1 MKSNQFIIIMQNL
14 KDKVAFVT
22 GGSRGIGAA
31 IVRRLAAE
39 GAKVTFTYVNG
50 KDQAETLVREL
61 AESGLS
67 AVALQSDNAKTGAVS
82 AAIDQAIAHYGKLDI
97 LVNSA
102 GVYVGKAFEE
112 HTIEDYDYVM
122 DVNVKSVFEACLTAS
137 RKMERAGR
145 IITIGSC
152 MADRAATPQATLYS
166 ASKSALSGFTRGLSR
181 DLGPKDITVNLIQPG
196 PVNTDMNPETSEF
209 SDFQRGMMAIPK
221 YGRPEHIADAVAF
234 LASPANSYTTG
245 SVITIDGGTLS

>member
-1 MKSNQFIIIMQNL
+1 MQNL

-39 GAKVTFTYVNG
+39 GAKVTFTYVNS
-50 KDQAETLVREL
+50 KTQAEALVSEL
-61 AESGLS
+61 AEKGLT
-67 AVALQSDNAKTGAVS
+67 AAALHADNAKEGSVS
-82 AAIDQAIAHYGKLDI
+82 DAIGQTIEHYGKLDI

-112 HTIEDYDYVM
+112 HTTEDYDYVM
-122 DVNVKSVFEACLTAS
+122 NVNVKSVFEACLTAS
-137 RKMERAGR
+137 RRMEQGGR
-145 IITIGSC
+145 IVTIGSC
-152 MADRAATPQATLYS
+152 MADRAAVPQATLYA

-181 DLGPKDITVNLIQPG
+181 DLGPKGITVNLIQPG
-196 PVNTDMNPETSEF
+196 PVDTDMNPSTSEF
-209 SDFQRGMMAIPK
+209 SDFQRGMMAIPE
-221 YGRPEHIADAVAF
+221 YGRPDHIADAVAF

>member
-1 MKSNQFIIIMQNL
+1 MQNL

-31 IVRRLAAE
+31 IVKRLAAE
-39 GAKVTFTYVNG
+39 GAKVTFTYVNS
-50 KDQAETLVREL
+50 KDQAEALVTEL
-61 AESGLS
+61 AQEGLS
-67 AVALQSDNAKTGAVS
+67 AVAIQSDNSKEGAVS
-82 AAIDQAIAHYGKLDI
+82 AAIDQTIGHYGKLDI

-102 GVYVGKAFEE
+102 GVFIGGKAFEE
-112 HTIEDYDYVM
+112 HTVSEYDYVM
-122 DVNVKSVFEACLTAS
+122 NVNVRSVFEACLTAS
-137 RKMERAGR
+137 RKMENGGR

-152 MADRAATPQATLYS
+152 MADRSAVPQATLYS

-196 PVNTDMNPETSEF
+196 PVDTDMNPADSQF

-234 LASPANSYTTG
+234 LASPTNSYTTG

>member
-1 MKSNQFIIIMQNL
+1 MKSNLLNIMQNL

-50 KDQAETLVREL
+50 KAQAEALVSEL
-61 AESGLS
+61 AGQGLN
-67 AVALQSDNAKTGAVS
+67 AVAIQSDNAKEGAVS
-82 AAIDQAIAHYGKLDI
+82 AAIDQAIEHYGRLDI

-102 GVYVGKAFEE
+102 GVYVGKPFEE
-112 HTIEDYDYVM
+112 HTTGDYDYVM
-122 DVNVKSVFEACLTAS
+122 NVNVKSVFEACLSAS
-137 RKMERAGR
+137 RRMERAGR

-152 MADRAATPQATLYS
+152 MADRVAGPQATLYA
-166 ASKSALSGFTRGLSR
+166 ASKSALSGFTKGLAR

-196 PVNTDMNPETSEF
+196 PVDTDMNPASSAF
-209 SDFQRGMMAIPK
+209 SDSQRAMMAIPK

-245 SVITIDGGTLS
+245 SVFTIDGGTLS

>member
-1 MKSNQFIIIMQNL
+1 MQNL

-31 IVRRLAAE
+31 IVKRLAAE
-39 GAKVTFTYVNG
+39 GAKVTFTYVNS
-50 KDQAETLVREL
+50 KDQAEALVSEL
-61 AESGLS
+61 AQEGLS
-67 AVALQSDNAKTGAVS
+67 AVAVQSDNSKEGAVS
-82 AAIDQAIAHYGKLDI
+82 AAIDQTIEHYGKLDI

-112 HTIEDYDYVM
+112 HTTDDYDYVM
-122 DVNVKSVFEACLTAS
+122 NVNVKSVFEACLTAS
-137 RKMERAGR
+137 RKMENGGR

-152 MADRAATPQATLYS
+152 MADRSAVPMATLYS

-196 PVNTDMNPETSEF
+196 PVNTDMNPADSQF

>member
-1 MKSNQFIIIMQNL
+1 MKTNQFIIMQNL

-31 IVRRLAAE
+31 IVKRLAAE

-50 KDQAETLVREL
+50 KTQAEALVKEL
-61 AESGLS
+61 SEEGLT
-67 AVALQSDNAKTGAVS
+67 AVALQSDNAKEGAVS
-82 AAIDQAIAHYGKLDI
+82 AAIDQAIEHYGKLDI

-112 HTIEDYDYVM
+112 HTTEEYDYVM
-122 DVNVKSVFEACLTAS
+122 NVNVKSVFEACLTAS
-137 RKMERAGR
+137 RKMEQGGR
-145 IITIGSC
+145 IVTIGSC
-152 MADRAATPQATLYS
+152 MADRAAVPQATLYA

-181 DLGPKDITVNLIQPG
+181 DLGPKGITVNLIQPG
-196 PVNTDMNPETSEF
+196 PVDTDMNPSTSEF
-209 SDFQRGMMAIPK
+209 SDFQRSMMSIPK

>member
-1 MKSNQFIIIMQNL
+1 MQNL

-50 KDQAETLVREL
+50 KDRAEALISEL
-61 AESGLS
+61 NGQGLN
-67 AVALQSDNAKTGAVS
+67 AVAIQADNAKDGAVS
-82 AAIDQAIAHYGKLDI
+82 AAINQAIEHYGKLDI
-97 LVNSA
+97 LINSA

-122 DVNVKSVFEACLTAS
+122 NVNVKSVFEACLTAS
-137 RKMERAGR
+137 RKMERGGR
-145 IITIGSC
+145 IVTIGSC
-152 MADRAATPQATLYS
+152 MADRVAVPQGTLYA

-221 YGRPEHIADAVAF
+221 YGSPEHIADAVAF

>member
-1 MKSNQFIIIMQNL
+1 MQNL

-39 GAKVTFTYVNG
+39 GAKVTFTYVNSE
-50 KDQAETLVREL
+50 DQAEALVKEL
-61 AESGLS
+61 SGSGLS
-67 AVALQSDNAKTGAVS
+67 AVAIQADNSKEGAVP
-82 AAIDQAIAHYGKLDI
+82 AAINQAIEHYGKLDI

-112 HTIEDYDYVM
+112 HTTEDYDYVM
-122 DVNVKSVFEACLTAS
+122 NVNVRSVFEACLAAS

-152 MADRAATPQATLYS
+152 MADRVAVPQATLY
-166 ASKSALSGFTRGLSR
+166 ATSKAALSGFTKGLSR
-181 DLGPKDITVNLIQPG
+181 DLGPKEITVNLIQPG
-196 PVNTDMNPETSEF
+196 PVDTDMNPATSGF
-209 SDFQRGMMAIPK
+209 SDFQRGMMSIPR

>member
-1 MKSNQFIIIMQNL
+1 MQNL

-31 IVRRLAAE
+31 IVKRLAAE

-50 KDQAETLVREL
+50 KTQAEALVKEL
-61 AESGLS
+61 SEKGLI
-67 AVALQSDNAKTGAVS
+67 AVALQSDNAREGAVS
-82 AAIDQAIAHYGKLDI
+82 AAIDQAIEHYGKLDI

-112 HTIEDYDYVM
+112 HTTEDYDYVM
-122 DVNVKSVFEACLTAS
+122 NVNVKSVFEACLTAS
-137 RKMERAGR
+137 RKMEQGGR
-145 IITIGSC
+145 IVTIGSC
-152 MADRAATPQATLYS
+152 MADRAAVPQATLYA

-181 DLGPKDITVNLIQPG
+181 DLGPKGITVNLIQPG
-196 PVNTDMNPETSEF
+196 PVDTDMNPSTSEF

-234 LASPANSYTTG
+234 LASPVNSYTTG

>member
-1 MKSNQFIIIMQNL
+1 MQNL

-31 IVRRLAAE
+31 IVKRLAAE
-39 GAKVTFTYVNG
+39 GAKVTFTYVNS
-50 KDQAETLVREL
+50 KDQADALVSAL
-61 AESGLS
+61 AQEGFS
-67 AVALQSDNAKTGAVS
+67 AVAIQSDNSREGAVS
-82 AAIDQAIAHYGKLDI
+82 HAIDQAIEHYGKLDI

-112 HTIEDYDYVM
+112 HTTGDYDYVM
-122 DVNVKSVFEACLTAS
+122 NVNVKSVFEACLAAS
-137 RKMERAGR
+137 RKMEHGGR
-145 IITIGSC
+145 IVTIGSC
-152 MADRAATPQATLYS
+152 MADRTAVPQATLYA

-181 DLGPKDITVNLIQPG
+181 DLGPKGITVNLIQPG
-196 PVNTDMNPETSEF
+196 PVDTDMNPAASEF
-209 SDFQRGMMAIPK
+209 ADFQRGMMSIPQ

-234 LASPANSYTTG
+234 LASPVNGYTTG

>member
-1 MKSNQFIIIMQNL
+1 MQNL

-31 IVRRLAAE
+31 IVKRLAAE
-39 GAKVTFTYVNG
+39 GAKVTFTYVNS
-50 KDQAETLVREL
+50 KDQADALVSEL
-61 AESGLS
+61 AQEGLS
-67 AVALQSDNAKTGAVS
+67 AVAVQSDNSKEGAVS
-82 AAIDQAIAHYGKLDI
+82 AAIDQTIEHYGKLDI

-112 HTIEDYDYVM
+112 HTTAEYDYVM
-122 DVNVKSVFEACLTAS
+122 NVNVKSVFEACLTAS
-137 RKMERAGR
+137 RKMENGGR
-145 IITIGSC
+145 IVTIGSC
-152 MADRAATPQATLYS
+152 MADRAAVPQATLYA

-181 DLGPKDITVNLIQPG
+181 DLGPKGITVNLIQPG
-196 PVNTDMNPETSEF
+196 PVDTDMNPADSQF

-234 LASPANSYTTG
+234 LASPTNSYTTG

>member
-1 MKSNQFIIIMQNL
+1 MQNL

-31 IVRRLAAE
+31 IVKRLAAE

-50 KDQAETLVREL
+50 KTQAEALVKEL
-61 AESGLS
+61 SETGLT
-67 AVALQSDNAKTGAVS
+67 AVALQSDNAREGAVS
-82 AAIDQAIAHYGKLDI
+82 AAIDQAIEHYGKLDI

-112 HTIEDYDYVM
+112 HTAEDYDYVM
-122 DVNVKSVFEACLTAS
+122 NVNVKSVFEACLTAS
-137 RKMERAGR
+137 RKMEQGGR
-145 IITIGSC
+145 IVTIGSC
-152 MADRAATPQATLYS
+152 MADRAAVPQATLYA

-181 DLGPKDITVNLIQPG
+181 DLGPKGITVNLIQPG
-196 PVNTDMNPETSEF
+196 PVDTDMNPSTSEF

>member
-1 MKSNQFIIIMQNL
+1 MQNL

-31 IVRRLAAE
+31 IVKRLAAA
-39 GAKVTFTYVNG
+39 GAKVTFTYVNS
-50 KDQAETLVREL
+50 KSQAEALVKEL
-61 AESGLS
+61 SEEGLT
-67 AVALQSDNAKTGAVS
+67 AVALQSDNAREGAVS
-82 AAIDQAIAHYGKLDI
+82 AAIDRTIEHYGKLDI

-112 HTIEDYDYVM
+112 HTTEDYDYVM
-122 DVNVKSVFEACLTAS
+122 NVNVKSVFEACLTAS
-137 RKMERAGR
+137 RKMEQGGR
-145 IITIGSC
+145 IVTIGSC
-152 MADRAATPQATLYS
+152 MADRAAVPQATLYA

-181 DLGPKDITVNLIQPG
+181 DLGPKGITVNLIQPG
-196 PVNTDMNPETSEF
+196 PVDTDMNPSTSEF

-234 LASPANSYTTG
+234 LASPTNSYTTG

>member
-1 MKSNQFIIIMQNL
+1 MQNL

-39 GAKVTFTYVNG
+39 GAKVTFTYVNS
-50 KDQAETLVREL
+50 KTQAEALVNEL
-61 AESGLS
+61 AGEGLT
-67 AVALQSDNAKTGAVS
+67 AVALQSDNAKEGAVS
-82 AAIDQAIAHYGKLDI
+82 SAIDQAVEHYGKLDI

-102 GVYVGKAFEE
+102 GVYGGKAFEE
-112 HTIEDYDYVM
+112 HTTEDYDYVM
-122 DVNVKSVFEACLTAS
+122 NVNVKSVFEACLTAS
-137 RKMERAGR
+137 RKMEQGGR
-145 IITIGSC
+145 IVTIGSC
-152 MADRAATPQATLYS
+152 MADRAAVPQATLYA

-181 DLGPKDITVNLIQPG
+181 DLGPKGITVNLIQPG
-196 PVNTDMNPETSEF
+196 PVDTDMNPSTSDF

>member
-1 MKSNQFIIIMQNL
+1 MQNL

-31 IVRRLAAE
+31 IVKRLAAE
-39 GAKVTFTYVNG
+39 GAKVTFTYVSS
-50 KDQAETLVREL
+50 KDQADALVSEL
-61 AESGLS
+61 AAEGLS
-67 AVALQSDNAKTGAVS
+67 AVAVQSDNSKEGSVS
-82 AAIDQAIAHYGKLDI
+82 AAIDQTIEHYGKLDI

-112 HTIEDYDYVM
+112 HTTADYDYVM
-122 DVNVKSVFEACLTAS
+122 NVNVKSVFEACLTAS
-137 RKMERAGR
+137 RKMEQGGR
-145 IITIGSC
+145 IVTIGSC
-152 MADRAATPQATLYS
+152 MADRAAVPQATLYA

-181 DLGPKDITVNLIQPG
+181 DLGSKGITVNLIQPG
-196 PVNTDMNPETSEF
+196 PVDTDMNPADSQF

>member
-1 MKSNQFIIIMQNL
+1 MQNL
-14 KDKVAFVT
+14 KGKVAFVT

-39 GAKVTFTYVNG
+39 GAKVSFTYVNG
-50 KDQAETLVREL
+50 RERAEALISEL
-61 AESGLS
+61 AGDGLS
-67 AVALQSDNAKTGAVS
+67 AEAIQSDNAKEGAVS
-82 AAIDQAIAHYGKLDI
+82 AAINQAIAQHGKLDI

-102 GVYVGKAFEE
+102 GVYVGKPFEE
-112 HTIEDYDYVM
+112 HTVEDYDYVM
-122 DVNVKSVFEACLTAS
+122 NVNVRSVFEACLAAS
-137 RKMERAGR
+137 RLMEREGR

-152 MADRAATPQATLYS
+152 MADRVAGPEATLYA
-166 ASKSALSGFTRGLSR
+166 ASKSALSGFTKGLSR

-196 PVNTDMNPETSEF
+196 PVDTDMNPETSGS
-209 SDFQRGMMAIPK
+209 SDFQRGMMSIPR

>member
-1 MKSNQFIIIMQNL
+1 MQNL

-39 GAKVTFTYVNG
+39 GAKVTFTYVNS
-50 KDQAETLVREL
+50 KTQAEALVSEL
-61 AESGLS
+61 AEKGLT
-67 AVALQSDNAKTGAVS
+67 AAALHADNAKEGSVS
-82 AAIDQAIAHYGKLDI
+82 DAIGQAIEHYGKLDI

-112 HTIEDYDYVM
+112 HTTEDYDYVM
-122 DVNVKSVFEACLTAS
+122 NVNVKSVFEACLTAS
-137 RKMERAGR
+137 RRMEQGGR
-145 IITIGSC
+145 IVTIGSC
-152 MADRAATPQATLYS
+152 MADRAAVPQATLYA

-181 DLGPKDITVNLIQPG
+181 DLGPKGITVNLIQPG
-196 PVNTDMNPETSEF
+196 PVDTDMNPSTSEF
-209 SDFQRGMMAIPK
+209 SDFQRGMMSIPE

>member
-1 MKSNQFIIIMQNL
+1 MQNL

-31 IVRRLAAE
+31 IVKRLAAE

-50 KDQAETLVREL
+50 KTQAEAIVKEL
-61 AESGLS
+61 SEKGLI
-67 AVALQSDNAKTGAVS
+67 AVALQSDNAREGAVS
-82 AAIDQAIAHYGKLDI
+82 AAIDQAIEHYGKLDI

-112 HTIEDYDYVM
+112 HTTEDYDYVM
-122 DVNVKSVFEACLTAS
+122 NVNVKSVFEACLTAS
-137 RKMERAGR
+137 RKMEQGGR
-145 IITIGSC
+145 IVTIGSC
-152 MADRAATPQATLYS
+152 MADRAAVPQATLYA

-181 DLGPKDITVNLIQPG
+181 DLGPKGITVNLIQPG
-196 PVNTDMNPETSEF
+196 PVDTDMNPSTSEF

-234 LASPANSYTTG
+234 LASPVNSYTTG